1 MYDAAASI
9 AIGVLLIAVA
19 VAVGWHA
26 KDLLLGESAGPE
38 VREAIEAAA
47 LQHPAV
53 EAVSAL
59 LTMHLAPD
67 DLLVAANIEV
77 VSPKAFS
84 GHLDGMTTTEETHHD
99 RRSIRE
105 LIDQLSEDVRG
116 LVRAEVSVIRAEL
129 EEKVRRLAVGAALV
143 AVAGVLGLVALG
155 AATATAIIALA
166 NVLATW
172 LAALI
177 VTAVFAFVAGI
188 VLLAGV
194 KMLRRGVPPAPKE
207 SVDSIKEDVSWVK
220 ARARSG
226 AT

>member
-1 MYDAAASI
+1 
-9 AIGVLLIAVA
+9 
-19 VAVGWHA
+19 
-26 KDLLLGESAGPE
+26 
-38 VREAIEAAA
+38 
-47 LQHPAV
+47 
-53 EAVSAL
+53 
-59 LTMHLAPD
+59 
-67 DLLVAANIEV
+67 
-77 VSPKAFS
+77 
-84 GHLDGMTTTEETHHD
+84 MTTTEETHQD

-207 SVDSIKEDVSWVK
+207 SVDSNKEDVSWVK

>member
-1 MYDAAASI
+1 
-9 AIGVLLIAVA
+9 
-19 VAVGWHA
+19 
-26 KDLLLGESAGPE
+26 
-38 VREAIEAAA
+38 
-47 LQHPAV
+47 
-53 EAVSAL
+53 
-59 LTMHLAPD
+59 
-67 DLLVAANIEV
+67 
-77 VSPKAFS
+77 
-84 GHLDGMTTTEETHHD
+84 MTTTEETHHD
-99 RRSIRE
+99 SRSIRE
-105 LIDQLSEDVRG
+105 LIDQLSEDVRA

-194 KMLRRGVPPAPKE
+194 KFLRRGVPPAPKE
-207 SVDSIKEDVSWVK
+207 SVDAIKEDVSWVK

>member
-1 MYDAAASI
+1 M
-9 AIGVLLIAVA
+9 
-19 VAVGWHA
+19 
-26 KDLLLGESAGPE
+26 
-38 VREAIEAAA
+38 
-47 LQHPAV
+47 
-53 EAVSAL
+53 
-59 LTMHLAPD
+59 
-67 DLLVAANIEV
+67 
-77 VSPKAFS
+77 
-84 GHLDGMTTTEETHHD
+84 TTEEPHSD

-105 LIDQLSEDVRG
+105 LIDQLSEDVRA

-177 VTAVFAFVAGI
+177 VTVAFAFVARI
-188 VLLAGV
+188 VLLIGV
-194 KMLRRGVPPAPKE
+194 KILRRGVPPAPTE

>member
-1 MYDAAASI
+1 M
-9 AIGVLLIAVA
+9 
-19 VAVGWHA
+19 
-26 KDLLLGESAGPE
+26 
-38 VREAIEAAA
+38 
-47 LQHPAV
+47 
-53 EAVSAL
+53 
-59 LTMHLAPD
+59 
-67 DLLVAANIEV
+67 
-77 VSPKAFS
+77 
-84 GHLDGMTTTEETHHD
+84 TTEEPHSD

-105 LIDQLSEDVRG
+105 LIDQLSEDVRA

-177 VTAVFAFVAGI
+177 VTAAFAFVAGI
-188 VLLAGV
+188 ALLVGLRI
-194 KMLRRGVPPAPKE
+194 LRRGVPPAPTE
-207 SVDSIKEDVSWVK
+207 SVDAIKEDVSWVK

>member
-1 MYDAAASI
+1 
-9 AIGVLLIAVA
+9 
-19 VAVGWHA
+19 
-26 KDLLLGESAGPE
+26 
-38 VREAIEAAA
+38 
-47 LQHPAV
+47 
-53 EAVSAL
+53 
-59 LTMHLAPD
+59 
-67 DLLVAANIEV
+67 
-77 VSPKAFS
+77 
-84 GHLDGMTTTEETHHD
+84 MTTTEETHQD

-177 VTAVFAFVAGI
+177 VTAVFASVAGI

>member
-1 MYDAAASI
+1 
-9 AIGVLLIAVA
+9 
-19 VAVGWHA
+19 
-26 KDLLLGESAGPE
+26 
-38 VREAIEAAA
+38 
-47 LQHPAV
+47 
-53 EAVSAL
+53 
-59 LTMHLAPD
+59 
-67 DLLVAANIEV
+67 
-77 VSPKAFS
+77 
-84 GHLDGMTTTEETHHD
+84 MTTTEEPHHD
-99 RRSIRE
+99 SRSIRE
-105 LIDQLSEDVRG
+105 LIDQLSEDVRA

-143 AVAGVLGLVALG
+143 AVAAVLGLVALG

-194 KMLRRGVPPAPKE
+194 KFLRRGVPPAPKE

>member
-1 MYDAAASI
+1 
-9 AIGVLLIAVA
+9 
-19 VAVGWHA
+19 
-26 KDLLLGESAGPE
+26 
-38 VREAIEAAA
+38 
-47 LQHPAV
+47 
-53 EAVSAL
+53 
-59 LTMHLAPD
+59 
-67 DLLVAANIEV
+67 
-77 VSPKAFS
+77 
-84 GHLDGMTTTEETHHD
+84 MTTTEETHHD
-99 RRSIRE
+99 SRSIRE
-105 LIDQLSEDVRG
+105 LIDQLSEDVRA

-194 KMLRRGVPPAPKE
+194 KFLRRGVPPAPKE

>member
-1 MYDAAASI
+1 M
-9 AIGVLLIAVA
+9 
-19 VAVGWHA
+19 
-26 KDLLLGESAGPE
+26 
-38 VREAIEAAA
+38 
-47 LQHPAV
+47 
-53 EAVSAL
+53 
-59 LTMHLAPD
+59 
-67 DLLVAANIEV
+67 
-77 VSPKAFS
+77 
-84 GHLDGMTTTEETHHD
+84 TTEEPHSD

-177 VTAVFAFVAGI
+177 VTAAFAFVAGI
-188 VLLAGV
+188 ALLVGLRI
-194 KMLRRGVPPAPKE
+194 LRRGVPPAPTE
-207 SVDSIKEDVSWVK
+207 SVDAIKEDVSWVK

>member
-1 MYDAAASI
+1 M
-9 AIGVLLIAVA
+9 
-19 VAVGWHA
+19 
-26 KDLLLGESAGPE
+26 
-38 VREAIEAAA
+38 
-47 LQHPAV
+47 
-53 EAVSAL
+53 
-59 LTMHLAPD
+59 
-67 DLLVAANIEV
+67 
-77 VSPKAFS
+77 
-84 GHLDGMTTTEETHHD
+84 TTEEPHSD

-116 LVRAEVSVIRAEL
+116 LVRAEASVIRAEL
-129 EEKVRRLAVGAALV
+129 EEKVRRLALGAALV
-143 AVAGVLGLVALG
+143 AVAGVLGLIALG

-177 VTAVFAFVAGI
+177 VTAAFALVAGI
-188 VLLAGV
+188 VLLTGV
-194 KMLRRGVPPAPKE
+194 KILRRGVPPAPTE

>member
-1 MYDAAASI
+1 M
-9 AIGVLLIAVA
+9 
-19 VAVGWHA
+19 
-26 KDLLLGESAGPE
+26 
-38 VREAIEAAA
+38 
-47 LQHPAV
+47 
-53 EAVSAL
+53 
-59 LTMHLAPD
+59 
-67 DLLVAANIEV
+67 
-77 VSPKAFS
+77 
-84 GHLDGMTTTEETHHD
+84 TTEEPHHD
-99 RRSIRE
+99 QRSIRE

-194 KMLRRGVPPAPKE
+194 KFLRRGVPPAPKE
-207 SVDSIKEDVSWVK
+207 SVDAIKEDVSWVK